1 MNAPDFFFVWLT
13 EKQLGLIMTAAA
25 LAIPMADKLPTHN
38 ARKTCAGD
46 LAHPG
51 SASRVS
57 DCQPRSCNQ
66 WHLASH
72 MLCDVVSMASLVR
85 RARRYANNEMKVH
98 IFSSLSSRFVVL
110 IFFSCSL
117 GDS

>member
-1 MNAPDFFFVWLT
+1 MNAPDFFFFVWLT
-13 EKQLGLIMTAAA
+13 EKQLGLIMTAA
-25 LAIPMADKLPTHN
+25 LAIPMADELPTHT

-66 WHLASH
+66 RHLASH

-85 RARRYANNEMKVH
+85 RARRDRLTMKCKVH
-98 IFSSLSSRFVVL
+98 IFSSLSSRFMVL
-110 IFFSCSL
+110 IFFL
-117 GDS
+117 VL